1 MKMSFNNQRKEEI
14 NWITAEA
21 MKLHEA
27 GYGTMHDC
35 VTRATQTWKREKKIR
50 EKLAMEKVFNC
61 FGVNEE
67 IIKNEGLEESWKPL
81 YESYKKAF
89 QEVGE

>member
-1 MKMSFNNQRKEEI
+1 MKMSFNTTRKDEI

-35 VTRATQTWKREKKIR
+35 VTRAKDTWKREKKIR
-50 EKLAMEKVFNC
+50 EKLAMEKVF
-61 FGVNEE
+61 
-67 IIKNEGLEESWKPL
+67 
-81 YESYKKAF
+81 